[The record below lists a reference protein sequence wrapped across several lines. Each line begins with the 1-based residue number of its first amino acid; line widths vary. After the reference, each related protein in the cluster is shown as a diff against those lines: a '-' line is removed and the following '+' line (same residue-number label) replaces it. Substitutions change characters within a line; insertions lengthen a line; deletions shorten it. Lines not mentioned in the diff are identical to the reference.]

1 MYSAAGGKLPT
12 LDELSEEYDLLLSQ
26 KRKTGEEV
34 SRLNEEL
41 KNLRH
46 IKSNMDT
53 LLDDECYESDR
64 HDHNEN
70 NAPERD
76 RHADSKD
83 R

>member
-12 LDELSEEYDLLLSQ
+12 LAALSEEYDLLLNQ
-26 KRKTGEEV
+26 KRETGEEV
-34 SRLNEEL
+34 SRLSEEL

-53 LLDDECYESDR
+53 LLDDERYEMNR
-64 HDHNEN
+64 HDHLEP
-70 NAPERD
+70 NAHECD
-76 RHADSKD
+76 RHAGENA